1 MFRHGV
7 FHFSTIAILSIWC
20 GICAGQSREVVT
32 QSVSSEKLEAILK
45 DLGVS
50 YQKDAGKKER
60 IFSYRFER
68 QGRKVRLHNYGGE
81 DLWIETDFTDKATL
95 DLVNR
100 WNMRAKFSRAVLIA
114 GGERPTISLEGQ
126 IDCSLGV
133 TDGMVRQF
141 IQRFDA
147 EIEAFVSFVKN

>member
-7 FHFSTIAILSIWC
+7 LYSAILAGLFICC
-20 GICAGQSREVVT
+20 GVSAGQSRELVS
-32 QSVSSEKLEAILK
+32 QNISSEKLEAVLK
-45 DLGVS
+45 DLGIT
-50 YQKDAGKKER
+50 YQKEAGKKER

-81 DLWIETDFTDKATL
+81 DLWIETDFADKASL

-100 WNMRAKFSRAVLIA
+100 WNMRTKFSRAVLVN
-114 GGERPTISLEGQ
+114 GGERATVSLESQ

-141 IQRFDA
+141 VQRFDA
-147 EIEAFVSFVKN
+147 EIEAFISFVKN